1 MQRKRVGAKS
11 KGTLDYLHSVK
22 SFSLV
27 TVARAGVKPSLLHS
41 VITDSWCKTTFHYFW
56 HSVATEFP
64 LGNCYCFWYRT
75 ITAFSYYCWCERLFS
90 EFSSSWVINQLLF
103 DNSWWSQLE
112 TFWSLIFAKNE
123 HSLTDCDF
131 LPFLWDNKKKRS
143 KFKMQNHK
151 FLPSLWVL
159 ICASTST
166 LTATSPFFFWGS

>member
-1 MQRKRVGAKS
+1 MFVFFVYLCLNLEGVVEISKLHTKEHLQGVGKNIKIQNTTLQRKRVGAKS

-41 VITDSWCKTTFHYFW
+41 VITDSWCKTNFYYFW
-56 HSVATEFP
+56 NSVATEFP

-103 DNSWWSQLE
+103 DNSWWSQLK
-112 TFWSLIFAKNE
+112 TLWSLIFAKN
-123 HSLTDCDF
+123 
-131 LPFLWDNKKKRS
+131 
-143 KFKMQNHK
+143 
-151 FLPSLWVL
+151 
-159 ICASTST
+159 
-166 LTATSPFFFWGS
+166 